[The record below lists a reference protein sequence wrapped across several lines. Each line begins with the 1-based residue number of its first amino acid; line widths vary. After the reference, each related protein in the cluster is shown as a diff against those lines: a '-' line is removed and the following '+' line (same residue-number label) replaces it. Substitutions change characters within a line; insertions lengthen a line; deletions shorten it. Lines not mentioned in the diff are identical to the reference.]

1 MPFKSEINFKLVSRL
16 IGNLLLVESATML
29 FVLVITL
36 LFNEDDGRYFIYSS
50 LIALAL
56 ALLMI
61 LFGRNAPARAGK
73 REGSMI
79 VTFAWVFFS
88 AIGALPFWM
97 SGAIPSYTNAF
108 FETMSGFTTTGA
120 SILDNIE
127 ELSHGIL
134 FWRAMTHWLGGLG
147 IVVISM
153 AILPMLG
160 INGVHLFAAETT
172 GPTKDKF
179 SSKVND
185 TARILFIV
193 YIFLT
198 IAETVFLY
206 FGGMSLFDSVTHSF
220 STVATGGFSTKQ
232 TSIAYWENSPYIQ
245 YVLAFFMLLSGVNF
259 AMYFFGYKRKFFKI
273 KENEEL
279 RYYLYIMIGASLMVM
294 ISLIDFSDTINLSVI
309 EKAWRDS
316 FFTISSLMTTTGF
329 VTVDYMT
336 WKPVTWVVI
345 VIIMLIGASAG
356 STAGG
361 IKVVRIVIAAK
372 ACYYEFKRII
382 HPSAVIPVRY
392 NKIVVH
398 DNTMI
403 RVLTFIILYLSVTL
417 IGILVLMISGMGISE
432 SIGGMIT
439 CISCVGP
446 GFETVGP
453 SGNFN
458 NIPEFSKWFLSF
470 VMLMGRLEL
479 YTVLMIL
486 TPAFWRH

>member
-1 MPFKSEINFKLVSRL
+1 
-16 IGNLLLVESATML
+16 
-29 FVLVITL
+29 
-36 LFNEDDGRYFIYSS
+36 
-50 LIALAL
+50 
-56 ALLMI
+56 
-61 LFGRNAPARAGK
+61 
-73 REGSMI
+73 
-79 VTFAWVFFS
+79 
-88 AIGALPFWM
+88 
-97 SGAIPSYTNAF
+97 
-108 FETMSGFTTTGA
+108 
-120 SILDNIE
+120 
-127 ELSHGIL
+127 
-134 FWRAMTHWLGGLG
+134 
-147 IVVISM
+147 
-153 AILPMLG
+153 
-160 INGVHLFAAETT
+160 
-172 GPTKDKF
+172 
-179 SSKVND
+179 
-185 TARILFIV
+185 
-193 YIFLT
+193 
-198 IAETVFLY
+198 
-206 FGGMSLFDSVTHSF
+206 
-220 STVATGGFSTKQ
+220 
-232 TSIAYWENSPYIQ
+232 
-245 YVLAFFMLLSGVNF
+245 MLLSGVNF